1 MILNAKQIIN
11 FTSKITLDKTTGCWN
26 WNGCKSAKGYGRF
39 QLLGKT
45 YNAHR
50 ISYVIHGGTLLTG
63 KEIDHKCRNRS
74 CVNPFHLQ
82 QISHKENVLIG
93 ESLQAKNKRKTH
105 CIRGHEFTDS
115 NTYFRKDG
123 GRTCNTCRNIKHKLK
138 RKN

>member
-93 ESLQAKNKRKTH
+93 ESLQAKNKRKLIAYAVMSLLIVIHTFVKTEVEH
-105 CIRGHEFTDS
+105 AILAET
-115 NTYFRKDG
+115 
-123 GRTCNTCRNIKHKLK
+123 
-138 RKN
+138 